1 MRMYNFCKSVMSSS
15 FDFYFPSIFSSKEL
29 SFEEEV
35 YQQRFK
41 KCFSFP
47 VSFFS
52 DKVSDNV
59 TEKTIVSNCLENI
72 ISDNVDKYDIEIF
85 IEDRYISKII
95 GRRGQN
101 INKVRSECKV
111 FVRIFDKNEESTTRK
126 VKIVGTKQ
134 DVIIAK
140 ERITKYVL

>member
-1 MRMYNFCKSVMSSS
+1 MSSS
-15 FDFYFPSIFSSKEL
+15 FDFYFPSVFSSKEL

-41 KCFSFP
+41 KCFSSP

-52 DKVSDNV
+52 DKVLDNV

-95 GRRGQN
+95 GRRGEN

-111 FVRIFDKNEESTTRK
+111 FVRIFDKNEESTTHK

>member
-1 MRMYNFCKSVMSSS
+1 MSSS
-15 FDFYFPSIFSSKEL
+15 FDFYFPSVFSSKEL

-41 KCFSFP
+41 KCFSSP
-47 VSFFS
+47 ASFFS
-52 DKVSDNV
+52 DN
-59 TEKTIVSNCLENI
+59 VSNCLENI

-85 IEDRYISKII
+85 IEDRYISRII
-95 GRRGQN
+95 GRRGEN

-111 FVRIFDKNEESTTRK
+111 FVRIFDKNEESTTKHK

>member
-1 MRMYNFCKSVMSSS
+1 MSSS
-15 FDFYFPSIFSSKEL
+15 FDFYFPSVFSSKEL

-41 KCFSFP
+41 KCFLSR

-52 DKVSDNV
+52 DKVLDNV

-72 ISDNVDKYDIEIF
+72 ILDNVDKYDIEIF
-85 IEDRYISKII
+85 IEDRYINKII
-95 GRRGQN
+95 GRRGEN

>member
-1 MRMYNFCKSVMSSS
+1 MFSS
-15 FDFYFPSIFSSKEL
+15 FDFYFPSVFSSKEL

-41 KCFSFP
+41 KCFSSP
-47 VSFFS
+47 ESFF
-52 DKVSDNV
+52 SDNV
-59 TEKTIVSNCLENI
+59 TEKIIVSNCLENI

-95 GRRGQN
+95 GRRGEN
-101 INKVRSECKV
+101 INKVRSEYKV
-111 FVRIFDKNEESTTRK
+111 FVRIFDKNEESTTKHK

-140 ERITKYVL
+140 EKIMKYVL

>member
-1 MRMYNFCKSVMSSS
+1 MSSS
-15 FDFYFPSIFSSKEL
+15 FDFYFPSVFSSKEL

-41 KCFSFP
+41 KCFSSP
-47 VSFFS
+47 ASFFS
-52 DKVSDNV
+52 DNVS
-59 TEKTIVSNCLENI
+59 EKTIVSNCLENI

-95 GRRGQN
+95 GRRGEN

-111 FVRIFDKNEESTTRK
+111 FVRIFDKNEESTTKHK

-140 ERITKYVL
+140 ERIMKYVL

>member
-1 MRMYNFCKSVMSSS
+1 MSSS
-15 FDFYFPSIFSSKEL
+15 FDFYFPSVFSSKEL

-41 KCFSFP
+41 KCFSSP
-47 VSFFS
+47 ASFFS
-52 DKVSDNV
+52 DTVS
-59 TEKTIVSNCLENI
+59 EKTIVSNCLENI

-95 GRRGQN
+95 GRRGEN

-111 FVRIFDKNEESTTRK
+111 FVRIFDKNEESTTKHK

-140 ERITKYVL
+140 ERIMKYVL

>member
-1 MRMYNFCKSVMSSS
+1 MSSS
-15 FDFYFPSIFSSKEL
+15 FDFYFPSVFSSKEL

-41 KCFSFP
+41 KCFSSP
-47 VSFFS
+47 SSFF
-52 DKVSDNV
+52 SDNV
-59 TEKTIVSNCLENI
+59 TEKTIVSNYLENI

-85 IEDRYISKII
+85 IENRYISKII
-95 GRRGQN
+95 GRRGEN

-111 FVRIFDKNEESTTRK
+111 FVRIFDKNEESTTKHK